1 MTDTPTPT
9 NRPHRRLITVRSIYS
24 DTSWAEH
31 HGLAAVEQL
40 IKDHP
45 TACADAIREAAN
57 RWHATE
63 NLPGFLAACDRP
75 LEEA

>member
-1 MTDTPTPT
+1 MTST
-9 NRPHRRLITVRSIYS
+9 
-24 DTSWAEH
+24 TSWAEH

-40 IKDHP
+40 IKNHP

-63 NLPGFLAACDRP
+63 NLPGFLAACDRAI
-75 LEEA
+75 EEA